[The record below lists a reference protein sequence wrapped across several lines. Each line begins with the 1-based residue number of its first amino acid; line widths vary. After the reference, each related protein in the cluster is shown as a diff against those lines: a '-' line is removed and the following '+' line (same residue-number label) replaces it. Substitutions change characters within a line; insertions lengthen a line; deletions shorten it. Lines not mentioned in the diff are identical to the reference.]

1 MCSTH
6 GWSILHSAPSNA
18 TLAGVLAG
26 FAFTAGVIYVGRS
39 IQVPDESEH
48 VIAHL
53 VEIADRHKVK
63 IVEDAQ
69 RPQDPSLGVQRSPHI
84 CRLVQ

>member
-1 MCSTH
+1 VADQMCSTH

-39 IQVPDESEH
+39 IQVPDESEQDQQA
-48 VIAHL
+48 IA
-53 VEIADRHKVK
+53 RHAAARS
-63 IVEDAQ
+63 AQ
-69 RPQDPSLGVQRSPHI
+69 DVRPSRYSPLRSSSSD
-84 CRLVQ
+84 

>member
-26 FAFTAGVIYVGRS
+26 FAFTAGVIYVGRQQWADWVS
-39 IQVPDESEH
+39 PD
-48 VIAHL
+48 VDY
-53 VEIADRHKVK
+53 VKVCPDLP
-63 IVEDAQ
+63 VAPD
-69 RPQDPSLGVQRSPHI
+69 
-84 CRLVQ
+84 